1 MRLRQHILGSAV
13 GFSLMVGVVATPVAF
28 AQEMATPVASPVA
41 AGAIEVSGDFLRD
54 GTLTVAEIQSL
65 PQESVDVTF
74 QSGQGEQ
81 HHSYNGVKLI
91 DVINLLGIDNP
102 NDNKNPLLGCYF
114 SIVANDGYQV
124 ILSGGELDPSF
135 GNAPI
140 LLAWEEDGAP
150 LTGDAGPLRL
160 VVPGDTKGGRY
171 VTGVISIEAVNLG
184 TNKTE

>member
-1 MRLRQHILGSAV
+1 MKLRQHVLCSVAGLGLIA
-13 GFSLMVGVVATPVAF
+13 GVAATPVAL
-28 AQEMATPVASPVA
+28 AHETATPVASPVA
-41 AGAIEVSGDFLRD
+41 AGSIEVSGDFLRD
-54 GTLTVAEIQSL
+54 GTLTVAEIQAL
-65 PQESVDVTF
+65 PQESIDVTF

-81 HHSYNGVKLI
+81 HHSYTGVKLI

-102 NDNKNPLLGCYF
+102 NENKNPLLGFYF
-114 SIVANDGYQV
+114 SVVANDGYQV
-124 ILSGGELDPSF
+124 ILSGGELDPNF

-140 LLAWEEDGAP
+140 LLAWEEDGAT

-184 TNKTE
+184 TGKPE

>member
-1 MRLRQHILGSAV
+1 MKLREHVLGFTLGLGLVV
-13 GFSLMVGVVATPVAF
+13 GITTTPVVLAQSSATPA
-28 AQEMATPVASPVA
+28 ASPTA
-41 AGAIEVSGDFLRD
+41 AGSIEVSGDFSRD
-54 GTLTVAEIQSL
+54 GTLTVAELQSL
-65 PQESVDVTF
+65 PQQSIDVTF

-81 HHSYNGVKLI
+81 HHSYTGVNLI
-91 DVINLLGIDNP
+91 DVINLLGINNP
-102 NDNKNPLLGCYF
+102 NDNKNPLLGFYF

-140 LLAWEEDGAP
+140 MLAWEEDGAA

-171 VTGVISIEAVNLG
+171 VNGVISIEAVNLG
-184 TNKTE
+184 TNKPE